1 MLEILILAI
10 GALMIFV
17 AWKVLVNFVDLVFN
31 KPLRLALSIGCMV
44 GGYYVVTSSLTVI
57 DKVIAILGILT
68 IAAIVE
74 NLIMCLWNCNKD
86 DDSNSNNVDY
96 YDDDD
101 DLEYSDELLL
111 EAYKRGIIDGLKEGK
126 KQ

>member
-31 KPLRLALSIGCMV
+31 KPLRLALSIGCMI
-44 GGYYVVTSSLTVI
+44 GGYYVVTSSLTVL
-57 DKVIAILGILT
+57 DKAIVILAILT
-68 IAAIVE
+68 AAAIVE
-74 NLIMCLWNCNKD
+74 NFVMYLWNY
-86 DDSNSNNVDY
+86 NNNNNTDVDY

-101 DLEYSDELLL
+101 LGYSDELLL
-111 EAYKRGIIDGLKEGK
+111 EAYKRGVIDGLKEGK
-126 KQ
+126 NQ

>member
-10 GALMIFV
+10 GALMIFI

-31 KPLRLALSIGCMV
+31 KPLRLALSIGCMI
-44 GGYYVVTSSLTVI
+44 GGYYVVTSSLTVL
-57 DKVIAILGILT
+57 DKAIVILAILT
-68 IAAIVE
+68 AAAIIE
-74 NLIMCLWNCNKD
+74 NFVMYLWNYNN
-86 DDSNSNNVDY
+86 NSNVDADADY
-96 YDDDD
+96 YDDD